1 METIQLSPSEKALL
15 QGNHNFS
22 KAKARYVRY
31 RINKKIRLQGRDF
44 TSLGITTDLSSR
56 NDIIGRDAA
65 ATPQQQLQPRRWG
78 SSLVRIPTDC
88 AAANEHNERVKN
100 EGKVK
105 EKRKWADRELNSGSP
120 PCQGG
125 ILTRLDHRP
134 NIQWKNL
141 LPKYML

>member
-1 METIQLSPSEKALL
+1 MQLSPSEKALL

-65 ATPQQQLQPRRWG
+65 PTPQQQLGGNLVGCGTARADSRFSNDRIIIHERSAGSGNIVSKAPYSAFTPR
-78 SSLVRIPTDC
+78 
-88 AAANEHNERVKN
+88 N
-100 EGKVK
+100 
-105 EKRKWADRELNSGSP
+105 
-120 PCQGG
+120 
-125 ILTRLDHRP
+125 
-134 NIQWKNL
+134 
-141 LPKYML
+141 